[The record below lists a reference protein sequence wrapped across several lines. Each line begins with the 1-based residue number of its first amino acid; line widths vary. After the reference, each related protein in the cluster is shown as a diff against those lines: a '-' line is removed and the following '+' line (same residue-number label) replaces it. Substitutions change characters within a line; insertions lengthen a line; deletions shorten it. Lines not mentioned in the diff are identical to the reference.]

1 MRNKKTAWLLALCL
15 LGQSGVTPVYGAM
28 AAGGDKA
35 AANADAG
42 TAIANGAGRTVLG
55 AAPLSV
61 SVQTK
66 DVELNPEDGSAS
78 VPVEMKAT
86 VSASLISVSLPADG
100 FEFTVDPEQT
110 FDISTPSAQ
119 ITSPDVTVVNH
130 SVVPVK
136 LEISSVPEVGA
147 QDVRFSEK
155 FSDYVDQ
162 SFRLVDTIS
171 GVGPPGTAIL
181 VLGDS
186 SRRYSSSEE
195 FERYAILPRRTGIF
209 VAEIPAEDQAVI
221 KLYGKAAP
229 DFYGEFEFTV
239 RPTLKI
245 SAARANEPA
254 DSNKK

>member
-1 MRNKKTAWLLALCL
+1 MKNRKTAWLLALCL
-15 LGQSGVTPVYGAM
+15 LVQSGVTSAYGAM

-35 AANADAG
+35 AVNAETG
-42 TAIANGAGRTVLG
+42 TAMVNKEGRTAWEAGL
-55 AAPLSV
+55 ASTE
-61 SVQTK
+61 VQTK
-66 DVELNPEDGSAS
+66 DVELNPNDGTAS

-86 VSASLISVSLPADG
+86 VTASLISVSLPADG
-100 FEFTVDPEQT
+100 FDFTVDTEQT

-155 FSDYVDQ
+155 FSDYAEQ

-171 GVGPPGTAIL
+171 EVGPPGTAIL

-195 FERYAILPRRTGIF
+195 FERYAILPGRTGIF

-245 SAARANEPA
+245 SAVRANEPA
-254 DSNKK
+254 DSYKK

>member
-1 MRNKKTAWLLALCL
+1 M
-15 LGQSGVTPVYGAM
+15 
-28 AAGGDKA
+28 
-35 AANADAG
+35 
-42 TAIANGAGRTVLG
+42 
-55 AAPLSV
+55 
-61 SVQTK
+61 
-66 DVELNPEDGSAS
+66 
-78 VPVEMKAT
+78 
-86 VSASLISVSLPADG
+86 
-100 FEFTVDPEQT
+100 
-110 FDISTPSAQ
+110 
-119 ITSPDVTVVNH
+119 
-130 SVVPVK
+130 
-136 LEISSVPEVGA
+136 GA

-195 FERYAILPRRTGIF
+195 FERYAILPGRTGIF

-245 SAARANEPA
+245 SAVRANEPA